1 MAFVNEHVPA
11 ALDHIVVAGNSV
23 AVVEGRR
30 MNIVAGDKEAA
41 EAVAG
46 RIEAADRVVVVMFQV
61 WEVVEGIVED
71 CMGWLGEPRDM
82 EAATVQGMQAAQPAR
97 TSRICS

>member
-30 MNIVAGDKEAA
+30 MNIVAGDKEVA